1 MTKHIH
7 VIVNANSV
15 LKNAIPIKN
24 GIIKHVNVNLKIILH
39 VKMVIVRILAH
50 VFVRRASAILF
61 SIADTS
67 VIECDEIIFVID
79 ILSIKKT
86 NAIAANVISSA
97 SMNCYNKKVRKYYIL
112 HKVL

>member
-1 MTKHIH
+1 MI
-7 VIVNANSV
+7 
-15 LKNAIPIKN
+15 
-24 GIIKHVNVNLKIILH
+24 
-39 VKMVIVRILAH
+39 IVRILAH

-86 NAIAANVISSA
+86 NAMAANVISSA
-97 SMNCYNKKVRKYYIL
+97 
-112 HKVL
+112 